1 MRRYTAV
8 LVLFVM
14 APLVGEVLLGATPVS
29 RLGGL
34 IPLSALY
41 GGGAVLIR
49 ELASRRGSRWGRMA
63 LLGAAYAI
71 IEEGLAV
78 QSLFNPDLFHAGA
91 LGGRALGVNW
101 VWTEWTIGY
110 HIAWSIAIPV
120 LLAELLLPR
129 QRGIPWLGTRGI
141 IGMGGLY
148 ALGAF
153 AIAAIFRVIV
163 TPGFH
168 TPPLLTAGAVI
179 ASAALIVAGLI
190 GPRVS
195 SDSLS
200 HRPTTPFRQPP
211 GPWLV
216 GLLTIVAAGLWFG
229 LLALPAALRQGGIV
243 LLPMLL
249 AIAMIASL
257 WTLVSRWSQASSW
270 TDLHKLALAVGP
282 MAASMTFGFVR
293 VTAGN
298 RVDHWGQGV
307 ISVVVLFSVAMF
319 ARHLS
324 RRAPFHE
331 TQGEPMG
338 LGGTASRQARQAF

>member
-1 MRRYTAV
+1 
-8 LVLFVM
+8 M

-49 ELASRRGSRWGRMA
+49 EIASRQNARWRCMA

-120 LLAELLLPR
+120 LLVELLLPR
-129 QRGIPWLGTRGI
+129 QRGVPWLGTRGI
-141 IGMGGLY
+141 IGMGVLY

-163 TPGFH
+163 APGFH
-168 TPPLLTAGAVI
+168 TPPLLMAGAVI
-179 ASAALIVAGLI
+179 ASVALIVAGLR

-195 SDSLS
+195 SDTPAQG
-200 HRPTTPFRQPP
+200 PTTPSRQPP

-216 GLLTIVAAGLWFG
+216 GLLTFGAAGLWFG
-229 LLALPAALRQGGIV
+229 LLALPAVLRQGSSV
-243 LLPMLL
+243 VLPMLL
-249 AIAMIASL
+249 AIAMIAGL
-257 WTLVSRWSQASSW
+257 WALVNRWSRADSW
-270 TDLHKLALAVGP
+270 TDLHRLALAAGP
-282 MAASMTFGFVR
+282 VAVSMTFGFVA

-298 RVDHWGQGV
+298 RIDHWGQGV
-307 ISVVVLFSVAMF
+307 ISVVVLLSIVML

-324 RRAPFHE
+324 RRALFLDMHD
-331 TQGEPMG
+331 EPKG
-338 LGGTASRQARQAF
+338 LGGTTGHQARQAF